1 MKDRIPVNPG
11 RVLITPEDGSA
22 AFYATMTRADN
33 PTEEGTKLN
42 KANLLKDATAAM
54 FGFGDAA
61 VPDEVLAFLGKY
73 AQHWWRR
80 RTVTFSEKLG
90 DGELFYLS
98 YSPDSSGKSTMHT
111 IYYSDSITIDDSGNV
126 SLAEPILSVEANYDS
141 YSTALAAVRGKY
153 VKNNANPKKS
163 PETIYKIDSAAT
175 TSYENSSAYY
185 RYIPSGYSLI
195 VSSQVNQAGDWEN
208 YQSNDRNAYPD
219 SGFSDFYENY
229 YLGVPLDNAISA
241 NPIEIGNYTG
251 TGSSSSSVSLNFVRA
266 PKYGVL
272 IFGAQNRANIA
283 FTILTVGYTTAGVS
297 QNGTSGYDLTVTW
310 GTGNLSVTFDAGTT
324 NYPERYLNVKNGVY
338 TYLVL

>member
-1 MKDRIPVNPG
+1 MQDRVPLYPG
-11 RVLITPEDGSA
+11 RVMLTPVPGQENTFD
-22 AFYATMTRADN
+22 MVRADS
-33 PTEEGTKLN
+33 PTQEGTQLN
-42 KANLLKDATAAM
+42 KANLLKDATAAL
-54 FGFGDAA
+54 FGFGADA
-61 VPDEVLAFLGKY
+61 VPDEALAFLGKY

-80 RTVTFSEKLG
+80 RTLTFSEKLG

-98 YSPDSSGKSTMHT
+98 YSPDYSGKSTMHT

-175 TSYENSSAYY
+175 TIYENSSAYY
-185 RYIPSGYSLI
+185 RYIPSGYSRI

-229 YLGVPLDNAISA
+229 YLGVPLDNAASSA
-241 NPIEIGNYTG
+241 RIETGSYVG
-251 TGSSSSSVSLNFVRA
+251 TGSYGKTNKNEILFDRIPVIVIVSSTDNNNSYS
-266 PKYGVL
+266 
-272 IFGAQNRANIA
+272 
-283 FTILTVGYTTAGVS
+283 FTWIEGVS
-297 QNGTSGYDLTVTW
+297 ASATTTSKQVYSRELNKFIWYSTNNAQSQLNAADAAYFYVAVTI
-310 GTGNLSVTFDAGTT
+310 
-324 NYPERYLNVKNGVY
+324 
-338 TYLVL
+338 